1 MQPDTLVKQD
11 DTLSIIKQ
19 KLDAA
24 GDKPEV
30 QANLKRHYE
39 HLENL
44 AASLRKMGMD
54 ERTIS
59 DEILLVFGQY
69 ERALADYF
77 KAA

>member
-1 MQPDTLVKQD
+1 MQSNTLAKQD

-19 KLDAA
+19 KLDAT
-24 GDKPEV
+24 GEKPDV
-30 QANLKRHYE
+30 QANVKRHYE

-44 AASLRKMGMD
+44 AANLRKMGMD

-59 DEILLVFGQY
+59 DEILSVFEQY